1 MYHQTQATH
10 DCLGCVLL
18 HVVVQAKEALVS
30 SYRQLR
36 AGDAVGGAVYRIT
49 VRQLE
54 ALVRLSEAHARIRCS
69 AVIEP
74 RDVREVRLQS
84 DNCGMLKTH
93 LQHALIHFGK
103 TVLIKPSSQKHYYLT
118 CRHASYILLLPF
130 VVNRN

>member
-1 MYHQTQATH
+1 M
-10 DCLGCVLL
+10 
-18 HVVVQAKEALVS
+18 S

-74 RDVREVRLQS
+74 RDVREV
-84 DNCGMLKTH
+84 
-93 LQHALIHFGK
+93 I
-103 TVLIKPSSQKHYYLT
+103 
-118 CRHASYILLLPF
+118 
-130 VVNRN
+130 